1 MQWMSNSSLWQI
13 AMIGGLLVAIALV
26 VAVIYRVA
34 FGHRLRVP
42 GGGRA
47 RQPRLGLV
55 DAFSLD
61 GQRQLVLVRRD
72 NVEHLIMIG
81 GPNDVLVESQIVRA
95 AVSPAARERDAAAV
109 KALPIAPVHAVGDA
123 PVHAVGDAPVH
134 AVGDAPIHAL
144 GGAPAV
150 AIEAPPQP
158 AEPAPPPPPPR
169 IAPRFE
175 APTVKPA
182 ERVAPAPLRPA
193 IRAVAAANG
202 EAGLEIAPAKPVAPV
217 APVAPAKPV
226 APVAPVAPVKPVAP
240 APARPPAQARP
251 PLPPPIVVAPTART
265 RATPVVPPAPE
276 APAAAPQAVARPP
289 SPETPAP
296 AVKPPAKDAFGD
308 LESLEAE
315 MARLLGRD
323 V

>member
-1 MQWMSNSSLWQI
+1 
-13 AMIGGLLVAIALV
+13 LVAIALV

-123 PVHAVGDAPVH
+123 P
-134 AVGDAPIHAL
+134 
-144 GGAPAV
+144 AV

-158 AEPAPPPPPPR
+158 AEPPPPPPPPPR

-202 EAGLEIAPAKPVAPV
+202 EAGLEIAPAKA
-217 APVAPAKPV
+217 
-226 APVAPVAPVKPVAP
+226 VAPVKPVAP

-276 APAAAPQAVARPP
+276 APAAAPQAVVRPP

-296 AVKPPAKDAFGD
+296 AVKPPTKDAFGD

>member
-1 MQWMSNSSLWQI
+1 MFSNLLSPDNRGLLI
-13 AMIGGLLVAIALV
+13 AVLGGLVVAIALII
-26 VAVIYRVA
+26 AVIYRVA

-81 GPNDVLVESQIVRA
+81 GPNDVLVESQIIRA

-109 KALPIAPVHAVGDA
+109 KALPIAPVHA
-123 PVHAVGDAPVH
+123 
-134 AVGDAPIHAL
+134 L
-144 GGAPAV
+144 GGAPAA

-158 AEPAPPPPPPR
+158 AEPAPPPPQPPR

-193 IRAVAAANG
+193 IRAVAPAN
-202 EAGLEIAPAKPVAPV
+202 EDAGPGIAPAKPVAP
-217 APVAPAKPV
+217 APAPAKPV
-226 APVAPVAPVKPVAP
+226 APAPTPAKPVAP
-240 APARPPAQARP
+240 APARPAVQARS
-251 PLPPPIVVAPTART
+251 PLPPPIVAAPAART
-265 RATPVVPPAPE
+265 RATPVLPPSPE
-276 APAAAPQAVARPP
+276 APAAPPQPVARPP

-296 AVKPPAKDAFGD
+296 PAKPPVDEAFGD

-323 V
+323 A

>member
-1 MQWMSNSSLWQI
+1 
-13 AMIGGLLVAIALV
+13 
-26 VAVIYRVA
+26 
-34 FGHRLRVP
+34 
-42 GGGRA
+42 
-47 RQPRLGLV
+47 LGLV

-81 GPNDVLVESQIVRA
+81 GPNDVLVESQIIRA

-109 KALPIAPVHAVGDA
+109 KALPIAPA
-123 PVHAVGDAPVH
+123 
-134 AVGDAPIHAL
+134 HAL

-158 AEPAPPPPPPR
+158 AEPAPPPPPPQPPR
-169 IAPRFE
+169 VAPRFE

-182 ERVAPAPLRPA
+182 ERVAPPPLRPA
-193 IRAVAAANG
+193 IRTVAAANG
-202 EAGLEIAPAKPVAPV
+202 DAGLEIAPAKPVAP
-217 APVAPAKPV
+217 APAPAKPV
-226 APVAPVAPVKPVAP
+226 VAP
-240 APARPPAQARP
+240 APAPARAPAQARS
-251 PLPPPIVVAPTART
+251 PLPPPIVVAPAART
-265 RATPVVPPAPE
+265 RATPVLPPLPE
-276 APAAAPQAVARPP
+276 APAARPQPVARPP

-296 AVKPPAKDAFGD
+296 AVKPPAADAFGD

>member
-1 MQWMSNSSLWQI
+1 MSNWSSLWQI

-123 PVHAVGDAPVH
+123 PVHALGDAPVQ
-134 AVGDAPIHAL
+134 AL

-158 AEPAPPPPPPR
+158 AEPPPPPPR

-217 APVAPAKPV
+217 APAKPV

-251 PLPPPIVVAPTART
+251 PLPPPIVVAPAART